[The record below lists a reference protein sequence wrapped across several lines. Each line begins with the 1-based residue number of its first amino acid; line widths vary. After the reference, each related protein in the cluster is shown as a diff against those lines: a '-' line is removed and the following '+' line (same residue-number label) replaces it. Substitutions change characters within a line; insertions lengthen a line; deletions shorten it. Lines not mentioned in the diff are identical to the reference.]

1 MYENTQNDY
10 QQQVA
15 INFEGEDNLSKVVD
29 KISERISDMQTKVM
43 AANLGLAGLKKVT
56 GDNVTA
62 LEKFGKQ
69 LAVTDTLLMKAF
81 NVATFAKI
89 GAVLANGIKNAT
101 RELSGFSTGVKAFTA
116 SGYTTQIIDDFG
128 KVQDAILGSK
138 DAVDQFSLQALT
150 AYNRYKKAQTE
161 VEVLFSK
168 GNEFVGDLSKNIQQ
182 LVNNDLK
189 NAVSSIEALGAAY
202 QAASASFTEAGENT
216 AVMTAG
222 LKLAKAGGADTGA
235 TMKVLTQTI
244 RAYNMSATDSNKV
257 AAVLNKTI
265 QLGITTMPELANG
278 FAQSAVTANAAKVK
292 LEELAAAVAALT
304 LQGFDTPS
312 ALTGLEGLFRNI
324 INKTPQAEAALRSLR
339 DEAGKPI
346 RFDIAEIKT
355 KGFAKALDDLNKAAK
370 GNAEVL
376 ATIIPEATAYNTA
389 LALMSNNADQLKKNS
404 TDMFAITETGKKAR
418 ETLDEVFGIK
428 VNSQAEKFDAIIN
441 RITEQFIQFGEQV
454 APFFQVGV
462 DVLEKTVG
470 ALSSISPEMKKI
482 IAQWL
487 IFQMGAGQVTN
498 ALGQVVGAATQAFM
512 IFQGWRIFTG
522 LFNGELLKQVKIV
535 QELAKANVGLLPVVK
550 QVIGIDQQ
558 HLLLG
563 QELNLQ
569 QLNRF
574 QIIGKL
580 REQNSGLLSQAKQL
594 VGIDQTHLIN
604 ASNANSVN
612 KQKLNILN
620 RLVEQNSTY
629 AKTTKELVNVEKE
642 YADTIAK
649 SKEAGK
655 AIGKSFTELKEYK
668 QGLLEVE
675 KELNSTTVR
684 SADEQYQ
691 LAERYQQQQA
701 KIAQSEAELTVNKKN
716 KLDLDDKAA
725 KLQQEVADKTAKAE
739 QISQTVKANTLKI
752 QKAQTAAELL
762 QRKAVEAR
770 TIADLAATQAQTAKS
785 IADAAGGTNAT
796 LNAAAEVALAN
807 ATTLE
812 TAAEVAN
819 TTATNANNATR
830 TLATTLATQQ
840 GIAEGRLITI
850 RTLAGEQIVKNTL
863 LNRMLG
869 FSFVDL
875 KNSVVN
881 FGTSLKNINWNRKL
895 FDFGAA
901 KDGVGNILS
910 KFSGIGTIV
919 GQIGTKLL
927 TFAPI
932 LLPVAAAAAFIYD
945 QFFGTSAQV
954 RKMQEDL
961 TKINKELEVSKLKT
975 LQKLNTDGKLSYEM
989 KKQLIIMEQSNEL
1002 AKLNG
1007 IENTKLVGVWENIG
1021 NAIGGAFNGLVAIGK
1036 KVLEI
1041 GDLITLGLVSSIGK
1055 LYSAIRYDQVI
1066 STFSEIEKQIEKTSI
1081 ATLEFAEVNSKL
1093 KQGFTDI
1100 EAVNK
1105 KIREGKAL
1113 EPDDITKLKNQGEER
1128 LKLVDAEIAA
1138 NDRRLEALKE
1148 KLKDYDALSPEKQ
1161 KQAADGEQ
1169 QLARERDVL
1178 ETQNENLKKQRQ
1190 INADTR
1196 KANQEYLQQRNI
1208 FIKRL
1213 QEANPNKN
1221 DPNNKKN
1228 DFLPDDFEGQ
1238 VGDRVNALQVRMK
1251 RSFRQSNEDLQE
1263 YSKKVE
1269 ATLNGTLKYTDK
1281 AGNQVKLDVT
1291 QLGQYVQDFDKK
1303 VETTVAGIGQLYEG
1317 NYISAKEA
1325 NEKLQAVLDQ
1335 NIKGTKTKIKER
1347 LSTEQIQAYYAQIIE
1362 YSKNASKRQ
1371 IDLLGKDAEIQQQL
1385 ILSGV
1390 KSQLDGSKE
1399 IRKIQQEQTKAQID
1413 DLEKTLRLQLDIT
1426 PALKQELEKQLQLLK
1441 AQANAADKDDQRKSI
1456 DERFQRQQVALDK
1469 EVAAF
1474 KLSRAEF
1481 ISTEEESVVKLEQ
1494 LQKQQLI
1501 QQQSRLQEQLKL
1513 VGNDKEQR
1521 IKLETE
1527 ILNVQLQ
1534 YQQLVTGSLQR
1545 EFDKRNKQLLNDVER
1560 QKIEYGKLIRT
1571 ISSTTDSLQEELKI
1585 IEARNKAVIAANQ
1598 FETSRLQNQL
1608 RVTADIEKR
1617 ADIEVELVE
1626 LKNKNSEIA
1635 LAQEAKSLQYQQ
1647 KLIDLG
1653 FQRQQL
1659 ELDISKLQNESQRKL
1674 IELELKRAIQQ
1685 KQSKEEIEILQTKL
1699 DINNE
1704 EGKSLESK
1712 GQLQQEAKRNQIE
1725 INKLDKQSLEYK
1737 QALTRSGGALD
1748 TEIAKQNRVLATYEK
1763 QAQQAKI
1770 SAELA
1775 ELSANKQLT
1784 QSNLLLKSYDNRIT
1798 LAQKQLELEQQQ
1810 QGNTQR
1816 MFKLAGDLATTDYQK
1831 QQFAKLA
1838 ARQELMT
1845 LGKKQEVEK
1854 QLLEMQIKSNN
1865 LALRR
1870 QEIEQKVAEL
1880 RLAAEVKVQQAETKK
1895 VLASKTAT
1903 NEDKAAASAQLEAKQ
1918 FAYDAKLAERPLLA
1932 QQQQLSQ
1939 FDNDVKRYQLQQSQ
1953 RNEVQD
1959 KSVAY
1964 AKTTFGMG
1972 DDMEIYRAIKNNL
1985 APVIADV
1992 TSEIKNNKLNYNSI
2006 FSTSNAPLPV
2016 APKLS
2021 YDTATRNNIVPLTNN
2036 TNTNS
2041 NDKQIVINF
2050 TNTNDVTIEGNASSS
2065 EVSKGVKDA
2074 NEDAIKKLY
2083 DVFRKTN
2090 VELGNK

>member
-1 MYENTQNDY
+1 MYDNSQNDY

-29 KISERISDMQTKVM
+29 KISERISSMQTKVM
-43 AANLGLAGLKKVT
+43 AANLGLAGMKKVT

-69 LAVTDTLLMKAF
+69 LAFTDKLLMKAF

-89 GAVLANGIKNAT
+89 GAVLHDGIKNAT
-101 RELSGFSTGVKAFTA
+101 KELSGFSTGVKAFTA

-168 GNEFVGDLSKNIQQ
+168 GNEFVGDLSKNIQN

-189 NAVSSIEALGAAY
+189 NAVSSIDALGAAY

-389 LALMSNNADQLKKNS
+389 LALMSNNAQQLKDNS
-404 TDMFAITETGKKAR
+404 KSMFEITETGKKAR

-428 VNSQAEKFDAIIN
+428 ISSQAEKFDAIIN

-462 DVLEKTVG
+462 DVLEKTVSV
-470 ALSSISPEMKKI
+470 LSSISPEMKKI

-535 QELAKANVGLLPVVK
+535 QELAKANIGLLPVVK

-580 REQNSGLLSQAKQL
+580 REQNAGLFTQLKQL
-594 VGIDQTHLIN
+594 VGIDQAALILN
-604 ASNANSVN
+604 QQGLSVDELRE
-612 KQKLNILN
+612 QTLN
-620 RLVEQNSTY
+620 RLVEQNQDYKKAASEL
-629 AKTTKELVNVEKE
+629 TKVEKDHLDIVSKVTSAE
-642 YADTIAK
+642 DTLSESYKKLAK
-649 SKEAGK
+649 DKYDLTK
-655 AIGKSFTELKEYK
+655 L
-668 QGLLEVE
+668 E
-675 KELNSTTVR
+675 KELNSTTAR
-684 SADEQYQ
+684 SADEQYE
-691 LAERYQQQQA
+691 LAERYQQQQV

-725 KLQQEVADKTAKAE
+725 KLQQEVADKTAKAD

-819 TTATNANNATR
+819 TTATNANNAAR

-869 FSFVDL
+869 FSFRDL
-875 KNSVVN
+875 VPSMDKVKDNSK
-881 FGTSLKNINWNRKL
+881 GLWDK
-895 FDFGAA
+895 
-901 KDGVGNILS
+901 LS
-910 KFSGIGTIV
+910 KPIDLSVLTAGFSKIGASLGVAWSWIQKIAV
-919 GQIGTKLL
+919 KLL
-927 TFAPI
+927 TMFPIIAPI
-932 LLPVAAAAAFIYD
+932 TAAAALLFD
-945 QFFGTSAQV
+945 QFAGTSAQV

-961 TKINKELEVSKLKT
+961 TKVNKELDQSKLKT
-975 LQKLNTDGKLSYEM
+975 LQDLDSKGKLSYEM
-989 KKQLIIMEQSNEL
+989 KKQLIMIEQSNEL

-1007 IENTKLVGVWENIG
+1007 IENTQLVGVWENIG
-1021 NAIGGAFNGLVAIGK
+1021 NAIGGAFNRLVAFGK
-1036 KVLEI
+1036 KVLEV
-1041 GDLITLGLVSSIGK
+1041 GDFITLGLVSSIGK
-1055 LYSAIRYDQVI
+1055 LYKAIRYDQVI
-1066 STFSEIEKQIEKTSI
+1066 STFSEIESQIEKTSV
-1081 ATLEFAEVNSKL
+1081 ATLKFAEVNSKL

-1100 EAVNK
+1100 ESVNK

-1113 EPDDITKLKNQGEER
+1113 EPEDLTKLKNQGEER
-1128 LKLVDAEIAA
+1128 LKLVDAEISA
-1138 NDRRLEALKE
+1138 NDKRLEALKE
-1148 KLKDYDALSPEKQ
+1148 KLKDYDALEPEKQ
-1161 KQAADGEQ
+1161 RQASAEDQ
-1169 QLARERDVL
+1169 DLANRRDVL
-1178 ETQNENLKKQRQ
+1178 EAQNENLKKQRQ
-1190 INADTR
+1190 INADTD

-1208 FIKRL
+1208 FLKRL
-1213 QEANPNKN
+1213 EESNPKPNK
-1221 DPNNKKN
+1221 DK
-1228 DFLPDDFEGQ
+1228 DFQDADFEGQ

-1269 ATLNGTLKYTDK
+1269 ATLNGTGKYIDK
-1281 AGNQVKLDVT
+1281 EKNEVKVDIT

-1325 NEKLQAVLDQ
+1325 NEKLQAVLNQ
-1335 NIKGTKTKIKER
+1335 NIEGTKTKIKER
-1347 LSTEQIQAYYAQIIE
+1347 LSTEQIQGYYAQIIE
-1362 YSKNASKRQ
+1362 YSKNAS
-1371 IDLLGKDAEIQQQL
+1371 
-1385 ILSGV
+1385 
-1390 KSQLDGSKE
+1390 
-1399 IRKIQQEQTKAQID
+1399 
-1413 DLEKTLRLQLDIT
+1413 
-1426 PALKQELEKQLQLLK
+1426 
-1441 AQANAADKDDQRKSI
+1441 
-1456 DERFQRQQVALDK
+1456 
-1469 EVAAF
+1469 
-1474 KLSRAEF
+1474 
-1481 ISTEEESVVKLEQ
+1481 
-1494 LQKQQLI
+1494 
-1501 QQQSRLQEQLKL
+1501 
-1513 VGNDKEQR
+1513 
-1521 IKLETE
+1521 
-1527 ILNVQLQ
+1527 
-1534 YQQLVTGSLQR
+1534 
-1545 EFDKRNKQLLNDVER
+1545 RNK
-1560 QKIEYGKLIRT
+1560 
-1571 ISSTTDSLQEELKI
+1571 
-1585 IEARNKAVIAANQ
+1585 
-1598 FETSRLQNQL
+1598 
-1608 RVTADIEKR
+1608 
-1617 ADIEVELVE
+1617 
-1626 LKNKNSEIA
+1626 
-1635 LAQEAKSLQYQQ
+1635 
-1647 KLIDLG
+1647 
-1653 FQRQQL
+1653 
-1659 ELDISKLQNESQRKL
+1659 
-1674 IELELKRAIQQ
+1674 
-1685 KQSKEEIEILQTKL
+1685 
-1699 DINNE
+1699 
-1704 EGKSLESK
+1704 
-1712 GQLQQEAKRNQIE
+1712 
-1725 INKLDKQSLEYK
+1725 
-1737 QALTRSGGALD
+1737 
-1748 TEIAKQNRVLATYEK
+1748 
-1763 QAQQAKI
+1763 
-1770 SAELA
+1770 
-1775 ELSANKQLT
+1775 
-1784 QSNLLLKSYDNRIT
+1784 
-1798 LAQKQLELEQQQ
+1798 
-1810 QGNTQR
+1810 
-1816 MFKLAGDLATTDYQK
+1816 
-1831 QQFAKLA
+1831 
-1838 ARQELMT
+1838 
-1845 LGKKQEVEK
+1845 
-1854 QLLEMQIKSNN
+1854 
-1865 LALRR
+1865 
-1870 QEIEQKVAEL
+1870 
-1880 RLAAEVKVQQAETKK
+1880 
-1895 VLASKTAT
+1895 
-1903 NEDKAAASAQLEAKQ
+1903 
-1918 FAYDAKLAERPLLA
+1918 
-1932 QQQQLSQ
+1932 
-1939 FDNDVKRYQLQQSQ
+1939 
-1953 RNEVQD
+1953 
-1959 KSVAY
+1959 
-1964 AKTTFGMG
+1964 
-1972 DDMEIYRAIKNNL
+1972 
-1985 APVIADV
+1985 
-1992 TSEIKNNKLNYNSI
+1992 
-2006 FSTSNAPLPV
+2006 
-2016 APKLS
+2016 
-2021 YDTATRNNIVPLTNN
+2021 
-2036 TNTNS
+2036 
-2041 NDKQIVINF
+2041 
-2050 TNTNDVTIEGNASSS
+2050 
-2065 EVSKGVKDA
+2065 
-2074 NEDAIKKLY
+2074 
-2083 DVFRKTN
+2083 
-2090 VELGNK
+2090 